1 MSSLCRYMTALRHTK
16 IDNCKDKNIISLI
29 FLWNFKF
36 LANFLCS
43 LSLSIPLSIYSSFSL
58 FLSISLSFYLS
69 LSFFLF
75 LSLSNSSSFYLSFS
89 IPFSLSIPLSL
100 SFYSSFSNS
109 LSIYLSFYTSSY
121 FNSCFY
127 LFLSLF
133 LFFSSLSL
141 SIETREFHKRLQ
153 FSAPCVT
160 TRFLSFLFWQ
170 FLNEL
175 LKECLLLAEAISS
188 ENPENLL
195 KNIYLLN
202 T

>member
-43 LSLSIPLSIYSSFSL
+43 LSLFQYL
-58 FLSISLSFYLS
+58 FLSIPLSLSFYLS
-69 LSFFLF
+69 LCLSISLYLFFLF
-75 LSLSNSSSFYLSFS
+75 LSLSNYSSFYLSFS

-127 LFLSLF
+127 LFLS

-188 ENPENLL
+188 ENPENVL